1 MAKIDYAKI
10 KALSQQ
16 ILECIGEDS
25 EGENPSL
32 PKPDNAEADGGQEV
46 NTSFLDES
54 DDPQSEE
61 EVEGDSNALD
71 PQLESDKPDSTGAME
86 DKKKKKDST
95 LAMMGSVLA
104 SKFSK

>member
-1 MAKIDYAKI
+1 MAIDYAKL

-16 ILECIGEDS
+16 IIECIGDTP

-32 PKPDNAEADGGQEV
+32 PETDTAIDDGGQATPQAFMPGDTGDADEGEKISDSEDA
-46 NTSFLDES
+46 TDES
-54 DDPQSEE
+54 SEE
-61 EVEGDSNALD
+61 
-71 PQLESDKPDSTGAME
+71 
-86 DKKKKKDST
+86 KKRKKDSA